1 MFDQKCISSKKT
13 VHPLP
18 LTKKKILRKK
28 CLSSGVYVCYRG
40 NAYCL
45 WQESQVRCW
54 TGMSHCSQS
63 CYGPNL
69 ISSVLIALKAKFSL
83 NFISFLSILIFYLR
97 EEYGVILILTRYE
110 CRSRLL
116 LKVHINELSICQS
129 YGS

>member
-1 MFDQKCISSKKT
+1 M
-13 VHPLP
+13 
-18 LTKKKILRKK
+18 
-28 CLSSGVYVCYRG
+28 
-40 NAYCL
+40 
-45 WQESQVRCW
+45 RCW

-63 CYGPNL
+63 CYGLNL

-116 LKVHINELSICQS
+116 LKVILMNCQS
-129 YGS
+129 VRAMEAELHV